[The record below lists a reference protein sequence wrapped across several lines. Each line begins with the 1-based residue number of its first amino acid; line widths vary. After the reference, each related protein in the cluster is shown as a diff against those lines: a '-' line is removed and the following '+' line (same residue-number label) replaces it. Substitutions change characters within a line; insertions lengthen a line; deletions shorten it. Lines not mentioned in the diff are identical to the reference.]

1 MEPPIQALE
10 SGDAVC
16 LFPEGM
22 SRYHPTIA
30 PLKTGVARIV
40 SDVLTRNR
48 ENPDFEVSLLTC
60 SITYMHRQHFRS
72 DVLVTFHPPI
82 KVTPRRNP
90 ELLAPVNFNDI
101 RSLTAKMHHEISSGT
116 LSAPSWRLI
125 RNAKLAA
132 RIYAPL
138 GTEMSLGDYVR
149 VVISFQEAFKLA
161 EAPHI
166 ESSSDGEA
174 NLSDSG
180 EALDARIISL
190 GSSLKHYQDELVR
203 WGVKDDRIRRPLRRR
218 VIIYRMS
225 VRLLWSIFLFSI
237 SFPGLFLWLPVFIT
251 TFIAVREFKRTGP
264 IWDTWDEI
272 AQYKLVYGL
281 ISGICVWAGAVLL
294 TFPIAPI
301 SAVAVPIIMWTS
313 LRWLEDAVSAFRAFA
328 ALARLL
334 WMGRARMLKLQVERS
349 DLHGGVMDLA
359 INTIGL
365 PADPEKF
372 FAETGRKEKGR
383 VRGKW
388 ASSAKYFSL
397 RRRRK
402 RDWNETLRL
411 YDKVDYPDDPY

>member
-1 MEPPIQALE
+1 M
-10 SGDAVC
+10 
-16 LFPEGM
+16 
-22 SRYHPTIA
+22 
-30 PLKTGVARIV
+30 
-40 SDVLTRNR
+40 
-48 ENPDFEVSLLTC
+48 
-60 SITYMHRQHFRS
+60 
-72 DVLVTFHPPI
+72 
-82 KVTPRRNP
+82 
-90 ELLAPVNFNDI
+90 
-101 RSLTAKMHHEISSGT
+101 
-116 LSAPSWRLI
+116 
-125 RNAKLAA
+125 
-132 RIYAPL
+132 
-138 GTEMSLGDYVR
+138 
-149 VVISFQEAFKLA
+149 
-161 EAPHI
+161 
-166 ESSSDGEA
+166 
-174 NLSDSG
+174 
-180 EALDARIISL
+180 
-190 GSSLKHYQDELVR
+190 
-203 WGVKDDRIRRPLRRR
+203 
-218 VIIYRMS
+218 
-225 VRLLWSIFLFSI
+225 
-237 SFPGLFLWLPVFIT
+237 
-251 TFIAVREFKRTGP
+251 
-264 IWDTWDEI
+264 
-272 AQYKLVYGL
+272 
-281 ISGICVWAGAVLL
+281 L